1 MNPTTRFSSV
11 ALAFAMACF
20 AAGGASA
27 QSYPSKPI
35 RVIVAFA
42 PGGGTDVYGRLI
54 MAKLAEQMGKAR
66 ILIDN
71 RPGGGGYIGAEI
83 AARAPAD
90 GYTLF
95 FTAANIVMSL
105 KLFPKQPVDPMR
117 DFEPVSLLV
126 KEPSLL
132 AVHPSLP
139 AKSVKEL
146 IALARA
152 NPGKIHYGGGHG
164 TSSHLNTELFKM
176 MAKINVVQ
184 VPYSG
189 GTGPAVMGAL
199 IGEAPVV
206 ISPISAA
213 LPHAK
218 SGRLRG
224 IAVTLPERAAA
235 LPEYPA
241 VAESL
246 PGYAAFQWYGV
257 LARTGTPAEII
268 NLLHSELVKVMQLP
282 DMKARI
288 ESEGSIPG
296 GTTPQQFAAHMRDEA
311 VKWAKVVEISGAR
324 AE

>member
-1 MNPTTRFSSV
+1 MISPTKFGGF
-11 ALAFAMACF
+11 ALAVAMAGF
-20 AAGGASA
+20 AAGGVSA

-54 MAKLAEQMGKAR
+54 MAKLAEQMGQAR
-66 ILIDN
+66 IIIDN

-105 KLFPKQPVDPMR
+105 KLFPKQPIDPMR

-176 MAKINVVQ
+176 MAKINIVQ

-199 IGEAPVV
+199 VGEAPVV

-213 LPHAK
+213 LAHAK
-218 SGRLRG
+218 GGRLRG

-257 LARTGTPAEII
+257 LARTGTPAEIV
-268 NLLHSELVKVMQLP
+268 NLLHGELVKVMQLP

-296 GTTPQQFAAHMRDEA
+296 GTTPQQFSAHMRDETA
-311 VKWAKVVEISGAR
+311 KWAKVVEVSGAR
-324 AE
+324 TE

>member
-1 MNPTTRFSSV
+1 MKSSLTRGFLAAAV
-11 ALAFAMACF
+11 LALHADAF
-20 AAGGASA
+20 A
-27 QSYPSKPI
+27 QSYPAKPI

-54 MAKLAEQMGKAR
+54 MARLAEQMGQAR
-66 ILIDN
+66 IIIDN
-71 RPGGGGYIGAEI
+71 RPGGGGYIGAEM
-83 AARAPAD
+83 AAKAPAD

-117 DFEPVSLLV
+117 DFLAVSLLV

-146 IALARA
+146 IALGRA
-152 NPGKIHYGGGHG
+152 HPGKIHYGGGHG

-176 MAKINVVQ
+176 MAKVDLVQ

-189 GTGPAVMGAL
+189 GTGPAVIGAL
-199 IGEAPVV
+199 VGEAPVV

-213 LPHAK
+213 LQHARN
-218 SGRLRG
+218 GRLRALA
-224 IAVTLPERAAA
+224 ITLPERAAA

-257 LARTGTPAEII
+257 LVPAGTPPEIA
-268 NLLHSELVKVMQLP
+268 NRLHSELVKVMQSP
-282 DMKARI
+282 DLKARI

-296 GTTPQQFAAHMRDEA
+296 GGSPQQFYAHMREEA
-311 VKWAKVVEISGAR
+311 VKWAKVIEVSGAR
-324 AE
+324 VE

>member
-1 MNPTTRFSSV
+1 MNSLPRV
-11 ALAFAMACF
+11 IGLALGIAACGI
-20 AAGGASA
+20 AAGEASA
-27 QSYPSKPI
+27 QNYPSKPI

-42 PGGGTDVYGRLI
+42 PGGGTDVYARLI
-54 MAKLAEQMGKAR
+54 MARLAERLDQAR
-66 ILIDN
+66 IVVDN

-83 AARAPAD
+83 AAKAPPD

-105 KLFPKQPVDPMR
+105 KLFPQQPVDPMR
-117 DFEPVSLLV
+117 DFQPVSLLV

-146 IALARA
+146 IALGRA
-152 NPGKIHYGGGHG
+152 NPGKINYGGGHG

-176 MAKINVVQ
+176 MAKVNFVQ

-189 GTGPAVMGAL
+189 GTGPAVIGAL
-199 IGEAPVV
+199 VGEAPLV
-206 ISPISAA
+206 IAPISAA

-224 IAVTLPERAAA
+224 LAVTLPERATA

-257 LARTGTPAEII
+257 LVRTGTPPEIV
-268 NLLHSELVKVMQLP
+268 NTLHAELVKIMQMP
-282 DMKARI
+282 DLRARI

-296 GTTPQQFAAHMRDEA
+296 GSTPQQFTAHMRDET
-311 VKWAKVVEISGAR
+311 VKWAKVVEVSGAR
-324 AE
+324 IN